1 MRSIKTN
8 KNKMVLKKINKQY
21 QKLIS
26 SSKNLVPQKSK
37 FGIVYTLYS
46 VRFNSIEVWFSENDK
61 ILQNKVLQSGSILLD
76 KKSGKYQDLDL
87 LIKTLNELDI
97 NFSSKLNFKYSNT
110 LIRHLSTLG
119 WPVGRSLYKQRK
131 IKKELSFAQFW
142 I

>member
-1 MRSIKTN
+1 
-8 KNKMVLKKINKQY
+8 MVLKKINKQY

-46 VRFNSIEVWFSENDK
+46 DRFNSIEVGYAENDK
-61 ILQNKVLQSGSILLD
+61 ILRTKVLQSDLILLD
-76 KKSGKYQDLDL
+76 KKKGRAKDLDL
-87 LIKTLNELDI
+87 LIKTLNEFNI
-97 NFSSKLNFKYSNT
+97 YFSRKLSFKYSDI

-131 IKKELSFAQFW
+131 INKKLSFAQ

>member
-1 MRSIKTN
+1 MSYLKIN
-8 KNKMVLKKINKQY
+8 KNKMVLKKINKEY
-21 QKLIS
+21 CKLVS
-26 SSKNLVPQKSK
+26 STLNLDPQKSR

-46 VRFNSIEVWFSENDK
+46 DRDASIEVGFAENDK
-61 ILQNKVLQSGSILLD
+61 ILQNKFLHSDSILLD
-76 KKSGKYQDLDL
+76 KRKGKKQDLDL

-97 NFSSKLNFKYSNT
+97 DFSKKLIFKYSNT

-131 IKKELSFAQFW
+131 IKKELSFSQ